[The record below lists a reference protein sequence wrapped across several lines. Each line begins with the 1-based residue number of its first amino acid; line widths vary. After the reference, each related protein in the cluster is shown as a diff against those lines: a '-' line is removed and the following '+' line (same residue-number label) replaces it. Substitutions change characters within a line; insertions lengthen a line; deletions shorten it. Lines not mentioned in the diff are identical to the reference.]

1 MCQHVDDPYVVWAA
15 RGLDAFLV
23 WLQQSFFFSL
33 FSLNSTLAPSRF
45 QTSPSISFYFIF
57 VPCPFDFFLII
68 YKITNIFQFHPL
80 SFFYFL
86 KFDPHFFIA
95 IYFVWNHF
103 LDCFFTISS
112 SIVFFYQ
119 IWSSFFYCYLF
130 YFDKF
135 FKLIFSHDFI
145 IQN

>member
-1 MCQHVDDPYVVWAA
+1 MLNIIKKTYVPACGRPLYCLGSAWTRCIFSLAPTII
-15 RGLDAFLV
+15 
-23 WLQQSFFFSL
+23 FFFSL
-33 FSLNSTLAPSRF
+33 LLEFNASPFKISNQPLNFFLFHICSL
-45 QTSPSISFYFIF
+45 SFWL
-57 VPCPFDFFLII
+57 FFLII

-112 SIVFFYQ
+112 SIVFFLSDL
-119 IWSSFFYCYLF
+119 ILILLLLSFLLWQVF
-130 YFDKF
+130 
-135 FKLIFSHDFI
+135 
-145 IQN
+145 

>member
-23 WLQQSFFFSL
+23 WLQQSFFFLSL
-33 FSLNSTLAPSRF
+33 LLEFNASPLKISNQPLNFFLFHICSL
-45 QTSPSISFYFIF
+45 SFWL
-57 VPCPFDFFLII
+57 FFLII

-80 SFFYFL
+80 LFFYFL

-112 SIVFFYQ
+112 SIVFFLSDL
-119 IWSSFFYCYLF
+119 ILILLLLSFLLWQVF
-130 YFDKF
+130 
-135 FKLIFSHDFI
+135 
-145 IQN
+145 

>member
-15 RGLDAFLV
+15 SGLDAFLV
-23 WLQQSFFFSL
+23 WLQQSFFFLSL
-33 FSLNSTLAPSRF
+33 LLEFNASPFKISNQPLNFFLFHICSL
-45 QTSPSISFYFIF
+45 SFWL
-57 VPCPFDFFLII
+57 FFLII

-80 SFFYFL
+80 LFFYFL

-112 SIVFFYQ
+112 SIVFFLSDL
-119 IWSSFFYCYLF
+119 ILILLLLSFLLWQVF
-130 YFDKF
+130 
-135 FKLIFSHDFI
+135 
-145 IQN
+145 

>member
-1 MCQHVDDPYVVWAA
+1 MLNIIKKTYVPACGRLLCCLGSEWTRCIFSLAPTII
-15 RGLDAFLV
+15 
-23 WLQQSFFFSL
+23 FFFSL

-57 VPCPFDFFLII
+57 VACPFDFFFLII

-80 SFFYFL
+80 LFFYFL

-112 SIVFFYQ
+112 SIVFFLSDL
-119 IWSSFFYCYLF
+119 ILILLLLSFL
-130 YFDKF
+130 
-135 FKLIFSHDFI
+135 L
-145 IQN
+145 